1 MGFLPRL
8 EGRIAKLVLPATPV
22 APLERTRQE
31 RFVLRQVLN
40 ALAAGA
46 AASVCVAMNGAPAAF
61 SDALVFVRLIFPASI
76 LLVSSTGKLMPAET
90 MSSLSFIAAGLTAAF
105 GGGALHPTAF
115 ARLIIA
121 PVESVFSMNG
131 IVVGTSVALAAVATL
146 LLGATSDAPGAPAL
160 GAGNTTLF
168 LIPATVFAMIVG
180 TGFVHLRTLRR
191 KARQTR
197 AGRYDSLA
205 ENMGCL
211 VLCCDRSGS
220 VSSVSSNC
228 EALFGLRPSE
238 LTGRG
243 FFERVQV
250 ADRPAFLKTIADT
263 RAGSATIATTLRW
276 RGTTRVDRGDYA
288 EPVFLWL
295 DMRARRGEEYRAAQE
310 GSQDDDVV
318 AVFRD
323 ITEAKL
329 RETALEE
336 ARAAAE
342 EANLAK
348 DYFLAQVG
356 HELRTPLNAIAG
368 FSELL
373 GDPRLAPPDPEKQRE
388 YARIIHRSGRHLL
401 AVVTA
406 ILDVSKIQSGCLAIE
421 IEPFAVAP
429 LVDLCCDMVK
439 LHAKNNGVELLR
451 AYPANLEEITGDS
464 RVCTQ
469 ILINLLS
476 NAIKFTPANGSVII
490 SAKTEANSLMILVA
504 DTGVGIAAPDLARLG
519 DPFFQAKAVP
529 ERENKGTGL
538 GLSIVRGLVGLQG
551 GTIMVASE
559 PDKGTS
565 VRVRLPLDYRGLAAK
580 AGIPAKIETIAHL
593 PVADQHDLYKQMTV
607 KKIA

>member
-1 MGFLPRL
+1 LGFLPRL
-8 EGRIAKLVLPATPV
+8 EGWTAKLVLPATPV

-31 RFVLRQVLN
+31 SFVLRQALN
-40 ALAAGA
+40 SLAAGA
-46 AASVCVAMNGAPAAF
+46 AASVWVAMYGAPAFA
-61 SDALVFVRLIFPASI
+61 DALVFAWLIFPTSV
-76 LLVSSTGKLMPAET
+76 LLLSSTGKLMPAEA

-115 ARLIIA
+115 AWFVIA

-131 IVVGTSVALAAVATL
+131 IVVGASASLAAVAAL
-146 LLGATSDAPGAPAL
+146 LLVSTPDVHGAAAL
-160 GAGNTTLF
+160 GAANTTLF
-168 LIPATVFAMIVG
+168 LIPATVFTMIVG
-180 TGFVHLRTLRR
+180 TGIVRLWTLRR
-191 KARQTR
+191 MAKQVRARH
-197 AGRYDSLA
+197 YDSLA

-211 VLCCDRSGS
+211 ILCCDRSGS

-228 EALFGLRPSE
+228 EALFGLRPSA

-263 RAGSATIATTLRW
+263 RAGFATIDATLRW
-276 RGTTRVDRGDYA
+276 RGTARVDRGGHA

-295 DMRARRGEEYRAAQE
+295 DMRARRGGDYRAAQA

-323 ITEAKL
+323 VTETKL
-329 RETALEE
+329 REAALED

-348 DYFLAQVG
+348 DYFLAQAG

-401 AVVTA
+401 AVVNS
-406 ILDVSKIQSGCLAIE
+406 ILDLSKIQSGSLAIE
-421 IEPFAVAP
+421 VEPFAVAP
-429 LVDLCCDMVK
+429 LIDLCCDMVK

-451 AYPANLEEITGDS
+451 AYPANLEEITGDR

-469 ILINLLS
+469 ILVNLLS
-476 NAIKFTPANGSVII
+476 NAIKFTPANGSVTIC
-490 SAKTEANSLMILVA
+490 ARHEANSLLILVA
-504 DTGVGIAAPDLARLG
+504 DTGIGIAASDLARLG
-519 DPFFQAKAVP
+519 DPFFQANALP
-529 ERENKGTGL
+529 DRQDKGTGL

-559 PDKGTS
+559 PCKGTS
-565 VRVRLPLDYRGLAAK
+565 VRVRLPLDCRGVAAK
-580 AGIPAKIETIAHL
+580 AGIRTKIETFAHL
-593 PVADQHDLYKQMTV
+593 PVPDQHDLCQQMTV

>member
-1 MGFLPRL
+1 LGFLPRL
-8 EGRIAKLVLPATPV
+8 EGRTAILVLPATPV

-31 RFVLRQVLN
+31 SFILRRVLN
-40 ALAAGA
+40 SLAAGV
-46 AASVCVAMNGAPAAF
+46 AASVCVAMNGAPAL
-61 SDALVFVRLIFPASI
+61 SDALVFLWLIFPASI
-76 LLVSSTGKLMPAET
+76 LLLTSTGKLMPAEA

-105 GGGALHPTAF
+105 GDGALHPTAF
-115 ARLIIA
+115 AWLIIA

-131 IVVGTSVALAAVATL
+131 IVVGASATLAAVATL
-146 LLGATSDAPGAPAL
+146 LLGTTSDALGAPAL
-160 GAGNTTLF
+160 GAANTTLF

-180 TGFVHLRTLRR
+180 TGFVRLRTLRR
-191 KARQTR
+191 KTQQVR
-197 AGRYDSLA
+197 AERCDSLA

-228 EALFGLRPSE
+228 EALFGLRPSA

-250 ADRPAFLKTIADT
+250 ADRPAFLRTIADT
-263 RAGSATIATTLRW
+263 CAGSVTINATLRW
-276 RGTTRVDRGDYA
+276 RGTARVDRGDYA

-295 DMRARRGEEYRAAQE
+295 DMRARRGGEFRAAQ
-310 GSQDDDVV
+310 SQDDDVV

-323 ITEAKL
+323 VTEAKL
-329 RETALEE
+329 REAALDE

-348 DYFLAQVG
+348 DYFLAQAG

-388 YARIIHRSGRHLL
+388 YARIIYRSGRHLL
-401 AVVTA
+401 AVVNA
-406 ILDVSKIQSGCLAIE
+406 ILDLSKIQSGSLAIE

-429 LVDLCCDMVK
+429 LIDLCCDMVK

-451 AYPANLEEITGDS
+451 AYPANLDEITGD
-464 RVCTQ
+464 RRGCTQ
-469 ILINLLS
+469 ILVNLLS
-476 NAIKFTPANGSVII
+476 NAIKFTPAKGSVTI
-490 SAKTEANSLMILVA
+490 SARPEANSLLILVV
-504 DTGVGIAAPDLARLG
+504 DTGIGIAAHDLARLG
-519 DPFFQAKAVP
+519 DPFFQAKALP
-529 ERENKGTGL
+529 DRQGQGTGL

-551 GTIMVASE
+551 GTIVVASE
-559 PDKGTS
+559 PGKGTS
-565 VRVRLPLDYRGLAAK
+565 VRVRLPLDCRGLAAK
-580 AGIPAKIETIAHL
+580 AGTRAKIETIPHL
-593 PVADQHDLYKQMTV
+593 PVPDQHDLYKQMTV

>member
-1 MGFLPRL
+1 LGFLPRL
-8 EGRIAKLVLPATPV
+8 EGWTAKLVLPATPV

-31 RFVLRQVLN
+31 SFVLRQALN
-40 ALAAGA
+40 SLAASA
-46 AASVCVAMNGAPAAF
+46 AASVWVAMNGAPAFA
-61 SDALVFVRLIFPASI
+61 DALVFAWLIFPTSV
-76 LLVSSTGKLMPAET
+76 LLLSSTGKLMPAEA
-90 MSSLSFIAAGLTAAF
+90 MSSLSFIAAGLTAALS
-105 GGGALHPTAF
+105 GGALHPTAF
-115 ARLIIA
+115 AWFVIA

-131 IVVGTSVALAAVATL
+131 IVVGASASLAAVAAL
-146 LLGATSDAPGAPAL
+146 LLGSTPDVHGAAAL
-160 GAGNTTLF
+160 GAANTTLF
-168 LIPATVFAMIVG
+168 LIPATVFAMFVG
-180 TGFVHLRTLRR
+180 TGIVHLRTLLRMAKQVR
-191 KARQTR
+191 ARH
-197 AGRYDSLA
+197 YDSLA

-211 VLCCDRSGS
+211 ILCCDRSGS

-228 EALFGLRPSE
+228 EALFGLRPSA

-263 RAGSATIATTLRW
+263 RAGFATIDATLRW
-276 RGTTRVDRGDYA
+276 RGTARVDRGGHA

-295 DMRARRGEEYRAAQE
+295 DMRARRGEDYRAAQA

-323 ITEAKL
+323 VTETKL
-329 RETALEE
+329 REAALEG

-348 DYFLAQVG
+348 DYFLAQAG

-388 YARIIHRSGRHLL
+388 YARIIHWSGRHLL
-401 AVVTA
+401 AVVNS
-406 ILDVSKIQSGCLAIE
+406 ILDLSKIQSGSLAIE

-429 LVDLCCDMVK
+429 LIDLCCDMVK

-451 AYPANLEEITGDS
+451 AYPANLEEITGDR

-469 ILINLLS
+469 ILVNLLS
-476 NAIKFTPANGSVII
+476 NAIKFTPANGSVTIC
-490 SAKTEANSLMILVA
+490 ARPEANSLLILVA
-504 DTGVGIAAPDLARLG
+504 DTGIGIAASDLARLG
-519 DPFFQAKAVP
+519 DPFFQAKALP
-529 ERENKGTGL
+529 DRQDKGTGL

-559 PDKGTS
+559 PGKGTS
-565 VRVRLPLDYRGLAAK
+565 VRVRLPIDCRGLAAK
-580 AGIPAKIETIAHL
+580 AGIRTKIETFAHL
-593 PVADQHDLYKQMTV
+593 PVPDQPDLCQQMTV

>member
-8 EGRIAKLVLPATPV
+8 EGWTAKLVLPATPV

-31 RFVLRQVLN
+31 SFVLRQALN
-40 ALAAGA
+40 SLAAGA
-46 AASVCVAMNGAPAAF
+46 AASVWVAMNGAPAFA
-61 SDALVFVRLIFPASI
+61 DALVFAWLIFPTSV
-76 LLVSSTGKLMPAET
+76 LLLSSTGKLMPAEA

-115 ARLIIA
+115 AWFVIA

-131 IVVGTSVALAAVATL
+131 IVVGASASLAAVAAL
-146 LLGATSDAPGAPAL
+146 LLGSTPDVHGAAAL
-160 GAGNTTLF
+160 GAANNTLF

-180 TGFVHLRTLRR
+180 TGIVRLRTLRR
-191 KARQTR
+191 MAKQVRARH
-197 AGRYDSLA
+197 YDSLA
-205 ENMGCL
+205 ENTGCL
-211 VLCCDRSGS
+211 ILCCDRSGS

-228 EALFGLRPSE
+228 EALFGLRPSA

-263 RAGSATIATTLRW
+263 RAGFATIDATLRW
-276 RGTTRVDRGDYA
+276 RGTARVDRGGLA

-295 DMRARRGEEYRAAQE
+295 DMRARRGGDYRAAQA

-323 ITEAKL
+323 VTETKL
-329 RETALEE
+329 REAALED
-336 ARAAAE
+336 ARAAAA

-348 DYFLAQVG
+348 DYFLAQAG

-401 AVVTA
+401 AVVNS
-406 ILDVSKIQSGCLAIE
+406 ILDLSKIQSGSLAIE
-421 IEPFAVAP
+421 IERFAVAP
-429 LVDLCCDMVK
+429 LIDLCCDMVK
-439 LHAKNNGVELLR
+439 LHAKNYGVELLR
-451 AYPANLEEITGDS
+451 AYPANLEEITGDR

-469 ILINLLS
+469 ILVNLLS
-476 NAIKFTPANGSVII
+476 NAIKFTPANGSVTIC
-490 SAKTEANSLMILVA
+490 ARPEANSLLILVA
-504 DTGVGIAAPDLARLG
+504 DTGIGIAASDLARLG
-519 DPFFQAKAVP
+519 DPFFQAKALP
-529 ERENKGTGL
+529 DRQDKGTGL

-559 PDKGTS
+559 PGKGTS
-565 VRVRLPLDYRGLAAK
+565 VRVRLPLDCRGLAAK
-580 AGIPAKIETIAHL
+580 AGIRTKIETFAHL
-593 PVADQHDLYKQMTV
+593 PVPDQHDLCQQMTV

>member
-1 MGFLPRL
+1 LGFLPRL
-8 EGRIAKLVLPATPV
+8 EGWTAKLVLPATPV

-31 RFVLRQVLN
+31 SFVLRQALN
-40 ALAAGA
+40 SLAAGA
-46 AASVCVAMNGAPAAF
+46 AASVWVAVNGAPAFA
-61 SDALVFVRLIFPASI
+61 DALVFAWLIFPASV
-76 LLVSSTGKLMPAET
+76 LLLSSTGKLMPAEAT
-90 MSSLSFIAAGLTAAF
+90 SSLSFIAAGLTAAF

-115 ARLIIA
+115 AWFVIA

-131 IVVGTSVALAAVATL
+131 IVVGASASLAAVAAL
-146 LLGATSDAPGAPAL
+146 LLGSTPDVHGAAAL
-160 GAGNTTLF
+160 GAANTMLF

-180 TGFVHLRTLRR
+180 TGIVRLRTLRR
-191 KARQTR
+191 TAKQVRARH
-197 AGRYDSLA
+197 YDSLA

-211 VLCCDRSGS
+211 ILCCDRSGS

-228 EALFGLRPSE
+228 EALFGLRPSA
-238 LTGRG
+238 LMGRG

-263 RAGSATIATTLRW
+263 RAGCVTIDATLRW
-276 RGTTRVDRGDYA
+276 RGTARVDRGGHA

-295 DMRARRGEEYRAAQE
+295 DMRARRGGDHRAAQA

-323 ITEAKL
+323 VTEAKL
-329 RETALEE
+329 REAALED

-348 DYFLAQVG
+348 DYFLAQAG

-401 AVVTA
+401 AVVNS
-406 ILDVSKIQSGCLAIE
+406 ILDLSKIQSGSLAIE

-429 LVDLCCDMVK
+429 LIDLCCDMVK

-451 AYPANLEEITGDS
+451 AYPANLEEITGD
-464 RVCTQ
+464 RQVCTQ
-469 ILINLLS
+469 ILVNLLS
-476 NAIKFTPANGSVII
+476 NAIKFTPANGSVTIC
-490 SAKTEANSLMILVA
+490 ARPEANSLLILVA
-504 DTGVGIAAPDLARLG
+504 DTGIGIAASDLARLG
-519 DPFFQAKAVP
+519 DPFFQAKALP
-529 ERENKGTGL
+529 DRQDKGTGL

-559 PDKGTS
+559 PGKGTS
-565 VRVRLPLDYRGLAAK
+565 VRVRLPLDCRGVAAK
-580 AGIPAKIETIAHL
+580 AGIRTKIETIAHL
-593 PVADQHDLYKQMTV
+593 PVSDQNDLCQQMTV

>member
-1 MGFLPRL
+1 LGFLPRL
-8 EGRIAKLVLPATPV
+8 EGWTAKLVLPATPV

-31 RFVLRQVLN
+31 SFVLRQALN
-40 ALAAGA
+40 SLAAGA
-46 AASVCVAMNGAPAAF
+46 AASVWVAMNGAPAFA
-61 SDALVFVRLIFPASI
+61 DALVFAWLIFPTSV
-76 LLVSSTGKLMPAET
+76 LLLSSTGKLMPAEA

-115 ARLIIA
+115 AWFVIA

-131 IVVGTSVALAAVATL
+131 IVVGASASLAAVAAL
-146 LLGATSDAPGAPAL
+146 LLGSTPDVHGAAGL
-160 GAGNTTLF
+160 GGANTMLF

-180 TGFVHLRTLRR
+180 TGVVRLRTLRR
-191 KARQTR
+191 MAKQVRARH
-197 AGRYDSLA
+197 YDSLA

-211 VLCCDRSGS
+211 ILCCDRSGS

-228 EALFGLRPSE
+228 EALFGLRPSA

-263 RAGSATIATTLRW
+263 RAGFATIDATLRW
-276 RGTTRVDRGDYA
+276 RGTARVDRGGLA

-295 DMRARRGEEYRAAQE
+295 DMRARCGGDYRAAQA

-323 ITEAKL
+323 VTETKL
-329 RETALEE
+329 REAALED

-348 DYFLAQVG
+348 DYFLAQAG

-401 AVVTA
+401 AVVNS
-406 ILDVSKIQSGCLAIE
+406 ILDLSKIQSGSLAIE

-429 LVDLCCDMVK
+429 LIDLCCDMVK

-451 AYPANLEEITGDS
+451 AYPANLEEITGDR

-469 ILINLLS
+469 ILVNLLS
-476 NAIKFTPANGSVII
+476 NAIKFTPANGSVTIC
-490 SAKTEANSLMILVA
+490 ARPEANSLLILVA
-504 DTGVGIAAPDLARLG
+504 DTGIGIAASDLARLG
-519 DPFFQAKAVP
+519 DPFFQAKALP
-529 ERENKGTGL
+529 DRQDKGTGL

-559 PDKGTS
+559 PGKGTS
-565 VRVRLPLDYRGLAAK
+565 VRVRLPLDCRGLAAK
-580 AGIPAKIETIAHL
+580 AGIRTKIETFAHL
-593 PVADQHDLYKQMTV
+593 PVPDQHDLCQQMTV

>member
-1 MGFLPRL
+1 LGFLPRL
-8 EGRIAKLVLPATPV
+8 EGRTAKLVLPATPV
-22 APLERTRQE
+22 ASLETTRKE
-31 RFVLRQVLN
+31 SFVLRQLLN
-40 ALAAGA
+40 SLAAGA
-46 AASVCVAMNGAPAAF
+46 AASVCVALNGAPAFA
-61 SDALVFVRLIFPASI
+61 DALVFVWLIFPASI
-76 LLVSSTGKLMPAET
+76 LLLSSTGKLMPAEA

-115 ARLIIA
+115 AWLIIA
-121 PVESVFSMNG
+121 PVESAFSMNG
-131 IVVGTSVALAAVATL
+131 MVVGASATLAAVATL
-146 LLGATSDAPGAPAL
+146 FLGATADALGAPAL
-160 GAGNTTLF
+160 GAANTTLF

-180 TGFVHLRTLRR
+180 TGFVRLRTLRR
-191 KARQTR
+191 KAKQVR
-197 AGRYDSLA
+197 ARRYASLA
-205 ENMGCL
+205 ETMGCL

-228 EALFGLRPSE
+228 EALFGLRPSA

-250 ADRPAFLKTIADT
+250 ADRPAFLRTIAG
-263 RAGSATIATTLRW
+263 AGSVTIDATLRW
-276 RGTTRVDRGDYA
+276 RGIARVDRGDYA

-295 DMRARRGEEYRAAQE
+295 HMRVRPGGEYRAAQG

-323 ITEAKL
+323 VTEAKL
-329 RETALEE
+329 REAALED

-348 DYFLAQVG
+348 DYFLAQAG

-373 GDPRLAPPDPEKQRE
+373 GDSRLAPPDPETQRE
-388 YARIIHRSGRHLL
+388 YARIIHRSGQHLL
-401 AVVTA
+401 AVVNA
-406 ILDVSKIQSGCLAIE
+406 IVDLAKIQSGSLAIE

-429 LVDLCCDMVK
+429 LIDLCCDMVK

-451 AYPANLEEITGDS
+451 AYPANLEEITGDR

-469 ILINLLS
+469 ILVNLLS
-476 NAIKFTPANGSVII
+476 NAVKFTPPNGSVTI
-490 SAKTEANSLMILVA
+490 SARPDGNLLLILVA
-504 DTGVGIAAPDLARLG
+504 DTGIGIAAGDLARLG
-519 DPFFQAKAVP
+519 DPFFQAKALP
-529 ERENKGTGL
+529 DRQNNGTGL

-551 GTIMVASE
+551 GTIIVASE
-559 PDKGTS
+559 PGKGTS
-565 VRVRLPLDYRGLAAK
+565 VRVRLPLDCRGLAAK
-580 AGIPAKIETIAHL
+580 AGIRAKIETIAHL
-593 PVADQHDLYKQMTV
+593 PVPDQHDLYEQMTV

>member
-1 MGFLPRL
+1 LL
-8 EGRIAKLVLPATPV
+8 
-22 APLERTRQE
+22 
-31 RFVLRQVLN
+31 
-40 ALAAGA
+40 LA
-46 AASVCVAMNGAPAAF
+46 
-61 SDALVFVRLIFPASI
+61 
-76 LLVSSTGKLMPAET
+76 STGKLMPAEA

-105 GGGALHPTAF
+105 GDGALHPTAF
-115 ARLIIA
+115 AWLIIA

-131 IVVGTSVALAAVATL
+131 VVVGASATLAAVATL
-146 LLGATSDAPGAPAL
+146 VLGTTSDALGAPAR
-160 GAGNTTLF
+160 GAANTTLF

-180 TGFVHLRTLRR
+180 TGFVRLRNLRR
-191 KARQTR
+191 KTQQVRPE
-197 AGRYDSLA
+197 RYDSLA

-228 EALFGLRPSE
+228 EVLFGLQPSA

-250 ADRPAFLKTIADT
+250 ADRPAFLRTIADAC
-263 RAGSATIATTLRW
+263 AGSVTINATLRW
-276 RGTTRVDRGDYA
+276 RGTARVDRCDYA

-295 DMRARRGEEYRAAQE
+295 DMRARRGGEYRAAQGE
-310 GSQDDDVV
+310 SQDDDVV

-323 ITEAKL
+323 VTEAKL
-329 RETALEE
+329 REAALDE

-348 DYFLAQVG
+348 DYFLAQAG

-388 YARIIHRSGRHLL
+388 YARIIYRSGRHLL
-401 AVVTA
+401 AVVNA
-406 ILDVSKIQSGCLAIE
+406 ILDLSKIQSGSLAIE

-429 LVDLCCDMVK
+429 LIDLCCDMVK

-451 AYPANLEEITGDS
+451 AYPANLDEITGD
-464 RVCTQ
+464 RRGCTQ
-469 ILINLLS
+469 ILVNLLS
-476 NAIKFTPANGSVII
+476 NAIKFTPAKGSVTI
-490 SAKTEANSLMILVA
+490 SARPEANSLLILVV
-504 DTGVGIAAPDLARLG
+504 DTGIGIAAHDLARLG
-519 DPFFQAKAVP
+519 DPFFQAKALP
-529 ERENKGTGL
+529 DRQDQGTGL

-559 PDKGTS
+559 PGKGTS
-565 VRVRLPLDYRGLAAK
+565 VRVRLPLNCRGLAAK
-580 AGIPAKIETIAHL
+580 AGNRAKIETIAHL
-593 PVADQHDLYKQMTV
+593 PVPDQCDIYKQMTV

>member
-1 MGFLPRL
+1 LGFLPRL
-8 EGRIAKLVLPATPV
+8 EGRTAILVLPATPV
-22 APLERTRQE
+22 APLERRRPE
-31 RFVLRQVLN
+31 SFILRRVLN
-40 ALAAGA
+40 SLAAGV
-46 AASVCVAMNGAPAAF
+46 AASVCVAMNGAPAL
-61 SDALVFVRLIFPASI
+61 SDALVFLWLIFPASI
-76 LLVSSTGKLMPAET
+76 LLLTSTGKLMPAEA

-105 GGGALHPTAF
+105 GDGALHPTAF
-115 ARLIIA
+115 AWLIIA

-131 IVVGTSVALAAVATL
+131 IVVGASATLAAVATL
-146 LLGATSDAPGAPAL
+146 LLGTTSDALGAPAL
-160 GAGNTTLF
+160 GAANTTLF

-180 TGFVHLRTLRR
+180 TGFVRLRTLRR
-191 KARQTR
+191 KTQQVR
-197 AGRYDSLA
+197 AERCDSLA

-228 EALFGLRPSE
+228 EALFGLRPSA

-250 ADRPAFLKTIADT
+250 ADRPAFLRTIVDT
-263 RAGSATIATTLRW
+263 CAGSVTINATLRW
-276 RGTTRVDRGDYA
+276 RGTARVDRGDYA

-295 DMRARRGEEYRAAQE
+295 DMRARRGGEFRAAQ
-310 GSQDDDVV
+310 SQDDDVV

-323 ITEAKL
+323 VTEAKL
-329 RETALEE
+329 REAALDE

-348 DYFLAQVG
+348 DYFLAQAG

-388 YARIIHRSGRHLL
+388 YARIIYRSGRHLL
-401 AVVTA
+401 AVVNA
-406 ILDVSKIQSGCLAIE
+406 ILDLSKIQSGSLAIE

-429 LVDLCCDMVK
+429 LIDLCCDMVK

-451 AYPANLEEITGDS
+451 AYPANLDEITGD
-464 RVCTQ
+464 RRGCTQ
-469 ILINLLS
+469 ILVNLLS
-476 NAIKFTPANGSVII
+476 NAIKFTPAKGSVTI
-490 SAKTEANSLMILVA
+490 SARPEANSLLILVV
-504 DTGVGIAAPDLARLG
+504 DTGIGIAAHDLARLG
-519 DPFFQAKAVP
+519 DPFFQAKALP
-529 ERENKGTGL
+529 DRQDQGTGL

-551 GTIMVASE
+551 GTIVVASE
-559 PDKGTS
+559 PGKGTS
-565 VRVRLPLDYRGLAAK
+565 VRVRLPLDCRGLAAK
-580 AGIPAKIETIAHL
+580 AGTRAKIETIPHL
-593 PVADQHDLYKQMTV
+593 PVPDQHDLYKQMTV